1 MNLPD
6 SFLKKQKELMLKEKE
21 KIEEKIAKLKK
32 YPDYG
37 TDEEDN
43 LQELTDFES
52 NLSLEDQLEFLLKKI
67 NKALKAIDD
76 GTYGQCHECKTA
88 IERGR
93 LEIMPYAELCV
104 SCNDKKHGR
113 VRRRR

>member
-1 MNLPD
+1 MELSAD
-6 SFLKKQKELMLKEKE
+6 FLQHQKEQMLKEKE
-21 KIEEKIAKLKK
+21 LVEEKIAKLKK

-52 NLSLEDQLEFLLKKI
+52 NLSLEDQLELILKKI
-67 NKALKAIDD
+67 NRALEAIEN
-76 GTYGQCHECKTA
+76 GTYGQCQKCKNA

-104 SCNDKKHGR
+104 SCNGK
-113 VRRRR
+113 RRQK

>member
-1 MNLPD
+1 MNLST
-6 SFLKKQKELMLKEKE
+6 SFQEKIREQMQKEKE
-21 KIEEKIAKLKK
+21 RIEEKIKTLKK

-37 TDEEDN
+37 SDEEDN

-67 NKALKAIDD
+67 NKALQAIED
-76 GTYGQCHECKTA
+76 GTYGQCSKCQTA
-88 IERGR
+88 IEKGR

-104 SCNDKKHGR
+104 SCTGKPKAR
-113 VRRRR
+113 TRRR

>member
-1 MNLPD
+1 MNLPA
-6 SFLKKQKELMLKEKE
+6 SFLEKQKEIMLKEKE
-21 KIEEKIAKLKK
+21 RIEEKIKKLKQ

-43 LQELTDFES
+43 LQEMTDYES

-67 NKALKAIDD
+67 NRALKAIED
-76 GTYGQCHECKTA
+76 GTYGQCSKCSA
-88 IERGR
+88 NIERGR

-104 SCNDKKHGR
+104 SCSENSKKR
-113 VRRRR
+113 K